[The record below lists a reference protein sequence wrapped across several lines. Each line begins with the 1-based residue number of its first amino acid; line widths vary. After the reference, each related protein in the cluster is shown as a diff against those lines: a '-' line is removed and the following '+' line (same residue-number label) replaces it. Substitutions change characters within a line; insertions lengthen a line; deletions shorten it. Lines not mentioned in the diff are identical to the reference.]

1 MEIEGAGILAWK
13 GRRETSACEIAGA
26 EKGEEGGVEAESLE
40 RERVGGNLE
49 WKGQEC
55 VSVFVCA
62 VCRVKKR
69 GRGLLRGGGLGR
81 KI

>member
-40 RERVGGNLE
+40 RERGLE
-49 WKGQEC
+49 ETWSGKDRSVCLYLYVQC
-55 VSVFVCA
+55 VV
-62 VCRVKKR
+62 
-69 GRGLLRGGGLGR
+69 
-81 KI
+81 